1 MKGRLMLQ
9 EQRLTPWM
17 LLIYFVSTYST
28 AMTFAGGY
36 AIPPQ
41 TAKAESMGGATTAG
55 VDDPPAIYSNPA
67 ALPYIQGNQA
77 MAGLQYVNTI
87 SSVRNSGVT
96 SRNLHDDDFIP
107 NLFANYQI
115 PNSDISV
122 GLGSYSPFGL
132 ATSYSP
138 NAFTRYAATRSEL
151 RTIYVTPSVAWKP
164 LSFLSVG
171 GGVSFVHS
179 SAVLSRAIFFGP
191 FGDGKIR
198 ITDTTNSYGYNVGM
212 ILQPIEAVRLGLV
225 YKSRVNLKFDSAD
238 VAFVDATGVGGTLT
252 RGKATG
258 INIPLP
264 PTINFGI
271 HWQVNPSWGVEFQ
284 YDFVRWS
291 ELEDL
296 KAHFPT
302 PLPGLLGGFP
312 ISGFLLPQNWKDAS
326 TIRFGGSY
334 KLTDSFEARAGF
346 ALEQTPIP
354 ASTLSPIIPG
364 ADYMSLTAGLGYKW
378 KSLNFDLGYMA
389 VFYKT
394 RRVNNNV
401 LETGGDPNALPFPNV
416 PGKDNYRTFQNLVG
430 LHARYAF

>member
-1 MKGRLMLQ
+1 
-9 EQRLTPWM
+9 
-17 LLIYFVSTYST
+17 
-28 AMTFAGGY
+28 
-36 AIPPQ
+36 
-41 TAKAESMGGATTAG
+41 
-55 VDDPPAIYSNPA
+55 
-67 ALPYIQGNQA
+67 

-198 ITDTTNSYGYNVGM
+198 ITDTTNSYGYNLGM

-238 VAFVDATGVGGTLT
+238 VAFVDAAGAGGTLT
-252 RGKATG
+252 RAKATG

-291 ELEDL
+291 ELEHL

-401 LETGGDPNALPFPNV
+401 LETGGDPNTLPFPNV